1 MNVFY
6 EEEGSFKAA
15 SVMTE
20 TPASLQVEA
29 LSGKRSKV
37 KAANVLL
44 RFEGALAG
52 FLDAAQVEAETLDT
66 AFLWECCGEPEF
78 GFDELAAE
86 YYGGKPTSVQAA
98 AIAIRLHGAPV

>member
-52 FLDAAQVEAETLDT
+52 FLDAAQAEAETLDT
-66 AFLWECCGEPEF
+66 SFRQPSLSGCTVPPSISTARVVAVTRRRP
-78 GFDELAAE
+78 
-86 YYGGKPTSVQAA
+86 K
-98 AIAIRLHGAPV
+98 RR